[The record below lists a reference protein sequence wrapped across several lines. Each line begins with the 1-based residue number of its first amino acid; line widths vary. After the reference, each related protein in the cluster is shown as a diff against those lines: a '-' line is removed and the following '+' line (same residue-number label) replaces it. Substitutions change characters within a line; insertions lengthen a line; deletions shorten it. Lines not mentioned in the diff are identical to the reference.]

1 MRKFR
6 GLPVLKYARY
16 VSKSVALPWTSKKI
30 SKLIYHIWHP
40 LYLHPVILKNSR
52 ARYPSVQ
59 FSKGK
64 KCQISQSAAFLIS
77 RHSFRFLSDSWYIPT
92 YLVMSRALRDQA
104 SANPEPWKLSSSWT
118 WALKS
123 LCLLKKLSWILGRAW
138 HGPFSKFWARAL
150 KMDGPGLGPITMYNI
165 YMCVSAYATLF
176 LIYMSFIKR
185 L

>member
-92 YLVMSRALRDQA
+92 LDTSFFDVVISLVGSRPLNHWIKTLLRNLWTYFW
-104 SANPEPWKLSSSWT
+104 SCYWKWNL
-118 WALKS
+118 
-123 LCLLKKLSWILGRAW
+123 IQ
-138 HGPFSKFWARAL
+138 
-150 KMDGPGLGPITMYNI
+150 
-165 YMCVSAYATLF
+165 LF
-176 LIYMSFIKR
+176 VFASFILSFEQDVR
-185 L
+185 Q

>member
-52 ARYPSVQ
+52 TRYPSVQ

-92 YLVMSRALRDQA
+92 YIPSDESSPKR
-104 SANPEPWKLSSSWT
+104 SSLSQS
-118 WALKS
+118 WALKVELKLNLS
-123 LCLLKKLSWILGRAW
+123 LEEPLPSQKFELNLRTSMAWALLKILSPSPKNGRAW
-138 HGPFSKFWARAL
+138 AR
-150 KMDGPGLGPITMYNI
+150 THHY
-165 YMCVSAYATLF
+165 V
-176 LIYMSFIKR
+176 
-185 L
+185 